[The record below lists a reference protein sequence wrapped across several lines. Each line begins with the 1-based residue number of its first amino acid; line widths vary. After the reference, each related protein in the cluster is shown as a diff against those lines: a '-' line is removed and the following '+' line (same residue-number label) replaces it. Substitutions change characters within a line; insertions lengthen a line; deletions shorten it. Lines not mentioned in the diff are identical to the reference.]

1 MTERSDCNLYSGGT
15 LSIVPALELTDLD
28 ADRRL
33 LELPGVSLLI
43 FTGAGCSTCRW
54 ARQVLPQFHLPIDR
68 LCWIDA
74 GHSGGLVE
82 RYEVFHLPSLF
93 LVRDGH
99 FLGPVHAPLR
109 PEPLIQAL
117 RAALARPAE
126 ELP

>member
-1 MTERSDCNLYSGGT
+1 M
-15 LSIVPALELTDLD
+15 PALELTDLD

-43 FTGAGCSTCRW
+43 FTGEGCSTCRW
-54 ARQVLPQFHLPIDR
+54 ARQVLPHFQMPVDR

-117 RAALARPAE
+117 RAALSRPAE

>member
-1 MTERSDCNLYSGGT
+1 MTERSDCNLYRGGT

-33 LELPGVSLLI
+33 LELPGASLLV

-54 ARQVLPQFHLPIDR
+54 AREALPQFGLPVDR

-117 RAALARPAE
+117 REALSRPAE

>member
-1 MTERSDCNLYSGGT
+1 MTERSDCNLFSVGD

-33 LELPGVSLLI
+33 LELPGVSLLV
-43 FTGAGCSTCRW
+43 FTGEGCSTCRW
-54 ARQVLPQFHLPIDR
+54 AKQALPGFSLPIDR

-93 LVRDGH
+93 LVRDGR
-99 FLGPVHAPLR
+99 FLGPVHASLR
-109 PEPLIQAL
+109 PEPLTQAL
-117 RAALARPAE
+117 REALSRPAE

>member
-1 MTERSDCNLYSGGT
+1 MP
-15 LSIVPALELTDLD
+15 VLELTDLD

-43 FTGAGCSTCRW
+43 FTGEGCSACRW
-54 ARQVLPQFHLPIDR
+54 ARGALPGFGLPVDR

-82 RYEVFHLPSLF
+82 RYDVFHLPSLF

-99 FLGPVHAPLR
+99 FLGAIHAPLR

-117 RAALARPAE
+117 RDALSRPVE

>member
-1 MTERSDCNLYSGGT
+1 MTERSDCNLYRGGT
-15 LSIVPALELTDLD
+15 VSIVPALELTDLD

-43 FTGAGCSTCRW
+43 FTGEGCSTCRW
-54 ARQVLPQFHLPIDR
+54 AKDALPQFDLPVDR

-99 FLGPVHAPLR
+99 FHGAVHAPLR
-109 PEPLIQAL
+109 PEPLIHAL
-117 RAALARPAE
+117 RAVLARPAE

>member
-1 MTERSDCNLYSGGT
+1 M
-15 LSIVPALELTDLD
+15 SIVPALELTDLD

-33 LELPGVSLLI
+33 LELPGASLLI
-43 FTGAGCSTCRW
+43 FTGEGCSTCRW
-54 ARQVLPQFHLPIDR
+54 ARQALPQFHLPVDR

-93 LVRDGH
+93 LVCDGH
-99 FLGPVHAPLR
+99 FLGAIHAPLR

-117 RAALARPAE
+117 RDALSRPAE

>member
-1 MTERSDCNLYSGGT
+1 M
-15 LSIVPALELTDLD
+15 PALELTDPD

-43 FTGAGCSTCRW
+43 FTAVGCSTCRW
-54 ARQVLPQFHLPIDR
+54 ARQVLPAFGLPVDR

-93 LVRDGH
+93 LVRDGQ
-99 FLGPVHAPLR
+99 FMGSVHAPLR